1 MYDMNLG
8 SWGKGISCYRSQ
20 IYFSDCVIYC
30 RSHIGYPSR
39 IFFSGFVAM
48 QDFFFLKFCFA
59 GFFFLFLDSPPL
71 HISNGASLTTKDCWC
86 LAKIIFTQD
95 DQHCSILLAE
105 FNIST
110 QSKKNL
116 MTFSSLTKNISFFRR
131 KLSIV
136 SLF

>member
-1 MYDMNLG
+1 MNLG

-71 HISNGASLTTKDCWC
+71 HISNGASLTGVE
-86 LAKIIFTQD
+86 AKK
-95 DQHCSILLAE
+95 E
-105 FNIST
+105 FNTDNSAT
-110 QSKKNL
+110 SVRPSNFSLVFFQRVSKTGIANFVSFTDEPL
-116 MTFSSLTKNISFFRR
+116 MSHVMTVIE
-131 KLSIV
+131 
-136 SLF
+136 

>member
-1 MYDMNLG
+1 MNLG

-71 HISNGASLTTKDCWC
+71 HISNGASLKPFGSALSRLHI
-86 LAKIIFTQD
+86 LADLLGNRSLLQQVQKVMNCDWWT
-95 DQHCSILLAE
+95 SIRFVCFCALRFVAFDL
-105 FNIST
+105 
-110 QSKKNL
+110 QSSVAC
-116 MTFSSLTKNISFFRR
+116 F
-131 KLSIV
+131 
-136 SLF
+136 